1 MRHFLKDNRN
11 QFINSFKFAMD
22 DAQSTTTPLNS
33 IKIKKKGKDN
43 FGFVGAAEELGMVER
58 VSHNNNNNN
67 NKFDRNSNYKSNYE
81 DGVPGRKLTPGKKMT
96 LNKPLEVTI

>member
-1 MRHFLKDNRN
+1 
-11 QFINSFKFAMD
+11 MD

-58 VSHNNNNNN
+58 VSHNSDKYCEFFYLQNCSGSRQLDG
-67 NKFDRNSNYKSNYE
+67 KQIISN
-81 DGVPGRKLTPGKKMT
+81 
-96 LNKPLEVTI
+96 

>member
-1 MRHFLKDNRN
+1 
-11 QFINSFKFAMD
+11 MD

-58 VSHNNNNNN
+58 VSNNNNNNNN
-67 NKFDRNSNYKSNYE
+67 NKYDRNSYYKSNYE

-96 LNKPLEVTI
+96 LNKPLEVII